1 MYFYNLKGQ
10 GMNGSASLTGG
21 VGVVTP
27 PKESQ
32 GRRPNFPRG
41 GSQMLELRNVSILIL
56 IKEYCETD

>member
-1 MYFYNLKGQ
+1 
-10 GMNGSASLTGG
+10 MNGSASLTGG

-32 GRRPNFPRG
+32 GKRPNFPRG